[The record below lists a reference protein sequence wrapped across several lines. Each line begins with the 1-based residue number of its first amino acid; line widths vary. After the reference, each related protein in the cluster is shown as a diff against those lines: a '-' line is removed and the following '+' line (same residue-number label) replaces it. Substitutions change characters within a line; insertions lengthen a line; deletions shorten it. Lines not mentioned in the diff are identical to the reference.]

1 MRKLFLALVA
11 SAVLALGVIA
21 SAGADRNA
29 ASFAV
34 GGATADFFFG
44 TQHYAFSA
52 HNGSLAFSGGDCSA
66 KGHLNWTI
74 SDLDFALSGDVVMLT
89 ITPGANGG
97 GLAFVVV
104 QITNVTPGFGFSAGD
119 YALFDF
125 GDSNMH
131 PDGTGDTV
139 FFEGSS
145 PAPPPCYNGAPGFP
159 ITSGNIVVKAGSLVP

>member
-1 MRKLFLALVA
+1 MRKLFLALVGT
-11 SAVLALGVIA
+11 AVLALGVIA

-52 HNGSLAFSGGDCSA
+52 HNGSLAFTADCSA

-74 SDLDFALSGDVVMLT
+74 SELDFALSGDVVMLT

-104 QITNVTPGFGFSAGD
+104 RVSANR
-119 YALFDF
+119 AH
-125 GDSNMH
+125 N
-131 PDGTGDTV
+131 
-139 FFEGSS
+139 
-145 PAPPPCYNGAPGFP
+145 C
-159 ITSGNIVVKAGSLVP
+159 